1 MHHYEYKGFID
12 IMIDDFVIFVIFTV
26 PTNNKVLFSKLKWH
40 FDGQDSFEDY
50 VVHIG
55 GYSRTLGIVEVSFKN
70 TLFQSFRPPC

>member
-50 VVHIG
+50 VVRIG